1 MSESVYNRLGP
12 SHVPLSPPP
21 PLSLSPP
28 MCPVGLC
35 SATLVSAAGRG
46 GALTYRASGT
56 ATVPTKSQHAPHTFT
71 NPPTHRVRAGRLLCR
86 WGGGWGA
93 SIPSPSAS
101 LSQAPH
107 YIPLLPFVLL
117 RLEETTA
124 SYSHG
129 GSNEARCNLPGWAY
143 NLVINSLL
151 LAQVSD
157 TTIPVKRYEEEG
169 SYSDRAVNRAP
180 TPL

>member
-1 MSESVYNRLGP
+1 MSCRPLLCDSGVSSWEGWGPDVPGLRHSYCPYQESTC
-12 SHVPLSPPP
+12 PPHIHQP
-21 PLSLSPP
+21 PHPQ
-28 MCPVGLC
+28 G
-35 SATLVSAAGRG
+35 T
-46 GALTYRASGT
+46 SGT
-56 ATVPTKSQHAPHTFT
+56 PAVS
-71 NPPTHRVRAGRLLCR
+71 L
-86 WGGGWGA
+86 GGGWGA